1 MDSLESQ
8 LHPHRFDLVQ
18 GIKKLQYIISQ
29 TVRSGTNGQCHDIRM
44 GDGFCEDLTQ
54 VFHRSICVCI
64 CLKIGDIFMN
74 RAFGRETFDLCVDL
88 LCNGKSGVC
97 CKISA
102 SALAAEDAAF
112 FCPGCRHGWDR
123 TCRRLMQPGR
133 PFRRIAPGA
142 YSPES
147 GKACRSSVSLCL
159 FQFVF
164 LFVVFVVFIF
174 RYIVIEDLYKDL

>member
-1 MDSLESQ
+1 MDSLESK

-44 GDGFCEDLTQ
+44 RDGFCEDLMQ
-54 VFHRSICVCI
+54 VFHRSVCVCI

-102 SALAAEDAAF
+102 PAWLQKMQPF
-112 FCPGCRHGWDR
+112 FARVPHGWDR

-147 GKACRSSVSLCL
+147 DKACRSSVFIMPLSVR
-159 FQFVF
+159 FSPRHF
-164 LFVVFVVFIF
+164 L
-174 RYIVIEDLYKDL
+174 RLHL